1 VNVAVVGGGLVFSF
15 EGAEKEL
22 LVMALLETQE
32 DYSVSYDRLPEPLQ
46 KFWAGTLSDDPALAE
61 AADDLKE
68 ARLAWRSDRAQ
79 ALEQWLNPDG
89 PLAGPDPLFMLE
101 AEEVDLFLAILN
113 DRRLTLAAYH
123 GFGEG
128 EMEVDLEE
136 ISAKEVQ
143 RAVWEIH
150 FLALVMEHCL
160 EALREDEAGDE

>member
-1 VNVAVVGGGLVFSF
+1 VNAAAVAGGLVLSF

-22 LVMALLETQE
+22 LFMALLETQE
-32 DYSVSYDRLPEPLQ
+32 DYAVGYDRLPEPLQ

-68 ARLAWRSDRAQ
+68 ARLAWRSERAT
-79 ALEQWLNPDG
+79 ALEQWLTPDG
-89 PLAGPDPLFMLE
+89 PLAGTDPLFMIE

-128 EMEVDLEE
+128 ELEVDPQD
-136 ISAKEVQ
+136 ISAKEIQ
-143 RAVWEIH
+143 RAAWEIH
-150 FLALVMEHCL
+150 FLAHVMEHCL
-160 EALREDEAGDE
+160 AALRDAED